1 MNAKQV
7 LIMTLGSALLLS
19 PALLKARPAQEQTQ
33 ESVADAARKAQA
45 AKKTAPKAKR
55 VIDNDNL
62 DTIKGSI
69 SVVGQQPAP
78 PVVQTKTSAA
88 AGDKT
93 NAAAPPDDK
102 KPPAQGEAYW
112 RKAFADANKKL
123 ADDAHELDVDQR
135 DYNLKQQQYYSD
147 PNTAMKEQYN
157 RQELTDAKKSI
168 DDKTAAIEQDK
179 QDISDLE
186 DALRKTNGDP
196 GWASSPPATQP
207 Q

>member
-1 MNAKQV
+1 MNAKQFLAV
-7 LIMTLGSALLLS
+7 TLGSALLLS
-19 PALLKARPAQEQTQ
+19 PALLEARPGQEQAQ

-69 SVVGQQPAP
+69 SIVGQQPAP
-78 PVVQTKTSAA
+78 PVVQTKAVAA
-88 AGDKT
+88 ADDKT
-93 NAAAPPDDK
+93 KAAAPPDDK
-102 KPPAQGEAYW
+102 KPPVQDEAYW

-196 GWASSPPATQP
+196 GWASSPSATQP

>member
-1 MNAKQV
+1 MDVKQV
-7 LIMTLGSALLLS
+7 LIVTLGSALLLA
-19 PALLKARPAQEQTQ
+19 PALLEARRGQEQGQ

-45 AKKTAPKAKR
+45 AKKTAPKPKM

-62 DTIKGSI
+62 DTLKGSI
-69 SVVGQQPAP
+69 SIVGQQPAP
-78 PVVQTKTSAA
+78 TEDQTKAAAA

-93 NAAAPPDDK
+93 KAAAATGDK
-102 KPPAQGEAYW
+102 KPPVQDEAYW
-112 RKAFADANKKL
+112 RKTFADANKKL

-157 RQELTDAKKSI
+157 RQDLTDMKAQI
-168 DDKTAAIEQDK
+168 DDKTAAVAQDK
-179 QDISDLE
+179 QVISDLE
-186 DALRKTNGDP
+186 DALRKAGGDP
-196 GWASSPPATQP
+196 GWASPPAAAQP